1 MTFQGGDKMKNLK
14 LLAKMTE
21 NDYSQ
26 ADLAKALNLSKN
38 TVNNKIN
45 GKSAFDTREINK
57 ICNLLHI
64 SDPSEKA
71 LIFLN

>member
-1 MTFQGGDKMKNLK
+1 MKNLK

-21 NDYSQ
+21 NEYSQ

-45 GKSAFDTREINK
+45 GKSAFDTKEINE
-57 ICNLLHI
+57 ICDVLNI
-64 SDPSEKA
+64 SDPYEKA